1 LWALT
6 PHYLLGLRVYAEHF
20 FPVRVVNEH
29 KGVTANTIV
38 TKVGHRKRRLSGDG
52 CIKGISACF

>member
-1 LWALT
+1 
-6 PHYLLGLRVYAEHF
+6 LLGLRVYGEHLF
-20 FPVRVVNEH
+20 LVRVVNEH